1 MVTFEY
7 HNVERRI
14 LLHRNIR
21 FGQMLDDIKLEFDLP
36 ASACLRLVNAAKDY
50 RVTGLNAGNLWKFDD
65 SEVPKYRVFVG
76 GETSEGKYKL
86 MKRKSNIHNHSKTKT

>member
-1 MVTFEY
+1 TEINENKMVTFEY

-36 ASACLRLVNAAKDY
+36 ASACLR
-50 RVTGLNAGNLWKFDD
+50 
-65 SEVPKYRVFVG
+65 E
-76 GETSEGKYKL
+76 
-86 MKRKSNIHNHSKTKT
+86 